1 MSSIDTEEF
10 LSDNVG
16 LIKGIANKYWFETS
30 KFSYDDLV
38 AVGYQ
43 AAIHALH
50 SFDESKGNKAI
61 TYVYKALDRHIREFV
76 RKNKHDLY
84 LSNYMQKKHWEE
96 TKGLS
101 EKEAEEMRGLGS
113 PMAIRIDASKNDD
126 MHVSQIL
133 PSGSPPPEEQM
144 MVEEQR
150 DILLEEI
157 NRLPSN
163 QRTVVKGHYLNGETF
178 DELGQQLGLSKQRT
192 QQIEQI
198 AFKTLKGRLS
208 SRLGDFIAR
217 PDGLARRAK

>member
-1 MSSIDTEEF
+1 MLKIETF
-10 LSDNVG
+10 LDNNIG

-38 AVGYQ
+38 SVGYQ
-43 AAIHALH
+43 SAMKAFNG
-50 SFDESKGNKAI
+50 FDESLGNKAT
-61 TYVYKALDRHIREFV
+61 TYLYKALDRDIREFV
-76 RKNKHDLY
+76 RKNKYDLY
-84 LSNYMQKKHWEE
+84 FSNYMQKKHWEE
-96 TKGLS
+96 TKNLS
-101 EKEAEEMRGLGS
+101 EKEAEEARGLGS
-113 PMAIRIDASKNDD
+113 PMAMRLDATKNDD
-126 MHVSQIL
+126 MHLSQIL

-157 NRLPSN
+157 NRLPSH
-163 QRTVVKGHYLNGETF
+163 QRTVVKGHYFNGETF
-178 DELGQQLGLSKQRT
+178 DELGEQLGLTKQRT

-217 PDGLARRAK
+217 PDGLARREK